1 MDWNEFIFSDDFREY
16 RRRQVDAIVKHIH
29 GIITDDPIQEH
40 ELRGA
45 LKMAQRLIRL
55 PMELINND
63 VRANELNELLKT
75 DSIDITATLVQE
87 YIKF

>member
-45 LKMAQRLIRL
+45 LKMAQ
-55 PMELINND
+55 LINND